1 MSAADRTVH
10 TTTDRATDR
19 AADRALDPAGMQA
32 LVERY
37 FAAVDRKDLAATL
50 ACFAP
55 DARFGIANHGVFYE
69 GRDSGLRGMF
79 ERLNGRYAR
88 VWHGDF
94 DHLFDLPAQRVASR
108 FRVENTTH
116 EGQLLHKNNCNFFW
130 LRGGVF
136 SQVLVYMSG
145 DNSLS

>member
-1 MSAADRTVH
+1 MSAADRTTD
-10 TTTDRATDR
+10 TTTEGT
-19 AADRALDPAGMQA
+19 ADGALDPAGMQA

-94 DHLFDLPAQRVASR
+94 DHLFDLPAQRVVSR
-108 FRVENTTH
+108 FRVENTTQ

>member
-1 MSAADRTVH
+1 MSAADRT
-10 TTTDRATDR
+10 TDST
-19 AADRALDPAGMQA
+19 ADGALDPAGMQA

>member
-1 MSAADRTVH
+1 MSAADRT
-10 TTTDRATDR
+10 TDST
-19 AADRALDPAGMQA
+19 ADGALDPAGMQA

-37 FAAVDRKDLAATL
+37 FAAVDSKDLAATL

-130 LRGGVF
+130 MRGAVF

>member
-1 MSAADRTVH
+1 MSATDRTVD
-10 TTTDRATDR
+10 TTTDST
-19 AADRALDPAGMQA
+19 ADGALDPAGMQA

-130 LRGGVF
+130 LRGGLF

>member
-1 MSAADRTVH
+1 MSAADRT
-10 TTTDRATDR
+10 TDGTTDST
-19 AADRALDPAGMQA
+19 ADGALDPAGMQA
-32 LVERY
+32 LVEGY

-130 LRGGVF
+130 MRGAVF
-136 SQVLVYMSG
+136 TQVLVYMSG

>member
-1 MSAADRTVH
+1 MSAADG
-10 TTTDRATDR
+10 TTDGPTDR
-19 AADRALDPAGMQA
+19 TADGALDPAGMQA

-55 DARFGIANHGVFYE
+55 DARFGIANHGLFYE